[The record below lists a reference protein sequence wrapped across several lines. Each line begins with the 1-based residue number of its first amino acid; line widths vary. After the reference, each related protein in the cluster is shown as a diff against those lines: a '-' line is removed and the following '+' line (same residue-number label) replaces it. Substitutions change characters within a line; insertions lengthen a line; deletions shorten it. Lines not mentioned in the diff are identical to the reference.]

1 MWCWEDF
8 RAEIKS
14 YYNLHVYLCFQNF
27 LGIWLKFWILSFYSF
42 PHQRWLAGQS
52 IKLIMTLLMQRPT
65 FTASQALLTMSCRAI
80 FPKSKEETSGSDMD
94 QQNSGAQ
101 PPKPAAGNLVTGHEP
116 PQSDTTKLVENRTGP
131 SLAEEWEQLIVT
143 ELGSMPSPTCIS
155 TSKLD
160 QPTTS
165 PSQSSTR
172 QLDERTS
179 RILERLEV
187 PRQLKRKTISPTFSC
202 SFSADVCGP
211 AKKPLIPYRST
222 DNEDQGPVAS
232 QPIKPNFQRLKRKK

>member
-1 MWCWEDF
+1 
-8 RAEIKS
+8 
-14 YYNLHVYLCFQNF
+14 
-27 LGIWLKFWILSFYSF
+27 
-42 PHQRWLAGQS
+42 
-52 IKLIMTLLMQRPT
+52 MTLLMQHPT
-65 FTASQALLTMSCRAI
+65 FTISQALLTMSCRAI
-80 FPKSKEETSGSDMD
+80 FPKSKEESSGSDLD
-94 QQNSGAQ
+94 HQNSGAQ
-101 PPKPAAGNLVTGHEP
+101 PSKPAAGNIVTGHETTH
-116 PQSDTTKLVENRTGP
+116 SDTTKLVEKKTGP

-160 QPTTS
+160 QPITS
-165 PSQSSTR
+165 PSQSIR

-187 PRQLKRKTISPTFSC
+187 PRQLKRKTASPTFSC

-222 DNEDQGPVAS
+222 DSEDQGPVSS